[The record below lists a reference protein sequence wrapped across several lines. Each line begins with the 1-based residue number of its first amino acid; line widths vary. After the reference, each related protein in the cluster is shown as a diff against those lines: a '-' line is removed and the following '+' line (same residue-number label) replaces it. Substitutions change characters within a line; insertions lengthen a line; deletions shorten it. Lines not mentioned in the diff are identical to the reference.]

1 MGRLLLFAVAD
12 LDIFAK
18 SVILKIQGCY
28 RQTSSSHISYKE
40 VTAVVKKG
48 RLLLFAV
55 TNLDNEA
62 NNCDYEHAK
71 LEHVRVCDHNPLPP
85 FLSVGGRKKT
95 FSLRETRWG
104 AARLPFIG
112 STIFTIAQDFQK
124 CKKKPPKSGG
134 FRSSLTNS
142 AFYYTIILPLWA
154 GETIRYTVGGSADTS
169 ERRCMPC
176 VLRYILVLLQLP
188 LS

>member
-1 MGRLLLFAVAD
+1 MGAGRLLL
-12 LDIFAK
+12 
-18 SVILKIQGCY
+18 SVVSL
-28 RQTSSSHISYKE
+28 YKE
-40 VTAVVKKG
+40 TNNADDEDTKLNHIRISNHVSWSPFPKVRGQQKEVSP
-48 RLLLFAV
+48 LL
-55 TNLDNEA
+55 TQ
-62 NNCDYEHAK
+62 
-71 LEHVRVCDHNPLPP
+71 R
-85 FLSVGGRKKT
+85 R
-95 FSLRETRWG
+95 

-169 ERRCMPC
+169 EKEVKPMRITLHIGPYTVTIIVKRRGN
-176 VLRYILVLLQLP
+176 RH
-188 LS
+188 SAK

>member
-1 MGRLLLFAVAD
+1 MLPANEQLP
-12 LDIFAK
+12 
-18 SVILKIQGCY
+18 SC
-28 RQTSSSHISYKE
+28 YKE
-40 VTAVVKKG
+40 VTAILGKMG

-112 STIFTIAQDFQK
+112 STTAKLSHFSA
-124 CKKKPPKSGG
+124 KSNPTSQIEVG
-134 FRSSLTNS
+134 FSIKAR
-142 AFYYTIILPLWA
+142 
-154 GETIRYTVGGSADTS
+154 
-169 ERRCMPC
+169 
-176 VLRYILVLLQLP
+176 
-188 LS
+188 

>member
-1 MGRLLLFAVAD
+1 MLLQTLITRLITLT
-12 LDIFAK
+12 IR
-18 SVILKIQGCY
+18 IQNWNNSEY
-28 RQTSSSHISYKE
+28 VTISHW
-40 VTAVVKKG
+40 
-48 RLLLFAV
+48 
-55 TNLDNEA
+55 
-62 NNCDYEHAK
+62 
-71 LEHVRVCDHNPLPP
+71 PP
-85 FLSVGGRKKT
+85 FLCVGGHKKT
-95 FSLRETRWG
+95 FYPPQMRWG

-169 ERRCMPC
+169 EKEVKLMRITLHIGALTVTIIVKRRGN
-176 VLRYILVLLQLP
+176 RH
-188 LS
+188 SGK

>member
-1 MGRLLLFAVAD
+1 MLLQTLTTRLITATM
-12 LDIFAK
+12 
-18 SVILKIQGCY
+18 SMQNWNMSEY
-28 RQTSSSHISYKE
+28 
-40 VTAVVKKG
+40 VTIIH
-48 RLLLFAV
+48 
-55 TNLDNEA
+55 
-62 NNCDYEHAK
+62 C
-71 LEHVRVCDHNPLPP
+71 PP
-85 FLSVGGRKKT
+85 FFLSEGAKRRFPSAKRGRADSPCQGEMSRRDNGGRD
-95 FSLRETRWG
+95 

-169 ERRCMPC
+169 ERRCMPMRITLHIGPYT
-176 VLRYILVLLQLP
+176 VTIIVKRRGNRH
-188 LS
+188 SAK

>member
-1 MGRLLLFAVAD
+1 M
-12 LDIFAK
+12 
-18 SVILKIQGCY
+18 
-28 RQTSSSHISYKE
+28 
-40 VTAVVKKG
+40 G

-112 STIFTIAQDFQK
+112 STIRRIPQFPLN
-124 CKKKPPKSGG
+124 CNKKPPN
-134 FRSSLTNS
+134 RE
-142 AFYYTIILPLWA
+142 AFAPI
-154 GETIRYTVGGSADTS
+154 
-169 ERRCMPC
+169 
-176 VLRYILVLLQLP
+176 
-188 LS
+188 

>member
-1 MGRLLLFAVAD
+1 M
-12 LDIFAK
+12 
-18 SVILKIQGCY
+18 
-28 RQTSSSHISYKE
+28 
-40 VTAVVKKG
+40 KKG

-104 AARLPFIG
+104 PPACRLSVAPLLNYHIFPQKATPIPTGTGALLTVFVFCCIMTLPARV
-112 STIFTIAQDFQK
+112 
-124 CKKKPPKSGG
+124 
-134 FRSSLTNS
+134 
-142 AFYYTIILPLWA
+142 
-154 GETIRYTVGGSADTS
+154 GEVLRYTVGGWHFPKR
-169 ERRCMPC
+169 EVMLMWQNR
-176 VLRYILVLLQLP
+176 VLRIVWILICIAFMLYIFTITAR
-188 LS
+188 

>member
-1 MGRLLLFAVAD
+1 M
-12 LDIFAK
+12 
-18 SVILKIQGCY
+18 
-28 RQTSSSHISYKE
+28 
-40 VTAVVKKG
+40 KKG

-71 LEHVRVCDHNPLPP
+71 LEHVRVRDHNPLPP
-85 FLSVGGRKKT
+85 FLSVGGHKKT

-169 ERRCMPC
+169 ERRCMPMRITLHIGAFT
-176 VLRYILVLLQLP
+176 VTIIVKRRGNRH
-188 LS
+188 SAK

>member
-1 MGRLLLFAVAD
+1 M
-12 LDIFAK
+12 
-18 SVILKIQGCY
+18 
-28 RQTSSSHISYKE
+28 
-40 VTAVVKKG
+40 G

-112 STIFTIAQDFQK
+112 STMFTIAQVFQN
-124 CKKKPPKSGG
+124 CKKKPPELGG
-134 FRSSLTNS
+134 FRGSLTNS
-142 AFYYTIILPLWA
+142 AFSLTMDL
-154 GETIRYTVGGSADTS
+154 
-169 ERRCMPC
+169 
-176 VLRYILVLLQLP
+176 LV
-188 LS
+188 

>member
-1 MGRLLLFAVAD
+1 MLLQTLTTRLITATM
-12 LDIFAK
+12 
-18 SVILKIQGCY
+18 SMQNWNMSEY
-28 RQTSSSHISYKE
+28 
-40 VTAVVKKG
+40 VTIIH
-48 RLLLFAV
+48 
-55 TNLDNEA
+55 
-62 NNCDYEHAK
+62 C
-71 LEHVRVCDHNPLPP
+71 PLSFCRRAQKDVFPP
-85 FLSVGGRKKT
+85 RNAL
-95 FSLRETRWG
+95 G

-169 ERRCMPC
+169 ERRCMPMRITLHIGPYT
-176 VLRYILVLLQLP
+176 VTIIVKRRGNRH
-188 LS
+188 SAK